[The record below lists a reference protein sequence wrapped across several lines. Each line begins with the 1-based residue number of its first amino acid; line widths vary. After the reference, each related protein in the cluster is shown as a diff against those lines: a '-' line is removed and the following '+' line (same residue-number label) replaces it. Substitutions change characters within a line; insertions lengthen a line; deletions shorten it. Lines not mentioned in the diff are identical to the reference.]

1 MLRLNG
7 SVVMVLAAFLLVGL
21 LAGPAA
27 ARPFLIDVA
36 DGGLKY
42 SPKTA
47 RVSKG
52 KKIKW
57 TNQGS
62 VTHTVTFY
70 KKPSG
75 SNLKGFSLSAGS
87 SKKRTPDK
95 TGKYKYRCLIGT
107 HSNLNDGQ
115 CTGMCGKLKIHN

>member
-1 MLRLNG
+1 MLRLKG

-57 TNQGS
+57 TNRGS

-87 SKKRTPDK
+87 SKKRTPDE
-95 TGKYKYRCLIGT
+95 TGTYKYRCLIGT